1 MSKKSYLI
9 GAFLGRHKFIV
20 AGGVAALVIYCMWP
34 APVLAPPEAIAAARR
49 IAAEN
54 AQKIPVVAAPAPNP
68 CDTGSDTRLT
78 KAQAFLEA
86 GDPDSAFDVL
96 QPCRSTLS
104 AEGKVLM
111 GKALTQS
118 SVKREKVAAAEAKR
132 IRAEKKRSGVSV
144 GMSEQDA
151 LDSNWGKP
159 RKVNRTTNAYG
170 VSEQWVYDGGYLY
183 FRDGVLTSI
192 QN

>member
-9 GAFLGRHKFIV
+9 GAYLGRHKFVV
-20 AGGVAALVIYCMWP
+20 ACGLAALVGYGMWP
-34 APVLAPPEAIAAARR
+34 TPSVGPADAAPLPVGTPSASAP
-49 IAAEN
+49 
-54 AQKIPVVAAPAPNP
+54 KIPVVAAPALNP
-68 CDTGSDTRLT
+68 CDTGAEARLT
-78 KAQAFLEA
+78 KAQAFLTA

-118 SVKREKVAAAEAKR
+118 SAKRDKEAAAEAKR
-132 IRAEKKRSGVSV
+132 IRAEKKRTGVLV
-144 GMSEQDA
+144 GMSAQDA
-151 LDSNWGKP
+151 IDSSWGKP
-159 RKVNRTTNAYG
+159 RKVNRTTTAHG